1 MVVVYAEVPGAGEK
15 TPAFT
20 GSSRF
25 KAAKVAE
32 MKVKT
37 ILIRFW
43 QRSGTISLLIRVTME
58 SDRQNPGSGS
68 AKEAL
73 RQGLGSGFFGLGST
87 VVRLRKG

>member
-1 MVVVYAEVPGAGEK
+1 MVVVYAEVPGTGEK

-37 ILIRFW
+37 ILTRFW
-43 QRSGTISLLIRVTME
+43 QRSSKPACL
-58 SDRQNPGSGS
+58 SG
-68 AKEAL
+68 
-73 RQGLGSGFFGLGST
+73 
-87 VVRLRKG
+87 